1 MRFIIVTTKS
11 KHYYNNIIACTKAL
25 NNLIEQGEANTII
38 DIKTGTNINMCVCSK
53 CLQTKNFNMQF
64 KQILTIKPTIC
75 DSCLQETTD
84 EMFELSK

>member
-11 KHYYNNIIACTKAL
+11 KYYYNNIIACTKAL

-64 KQILTIKPTIC
+64 KQSLTIKPTIC